1 VPRRSSRSRRSRI
14 TGPEHLLYRPESE
27 FPRPSRPIA
36 YASPFLSILGL
47 NVHRRD
53 REAEAALWLRG
64 MERHLE
70 AQRQTQRR
78 AAGIYGR
85 PVVADSA
92 PGDGRGRW

>member
-27 FPRPSRPIA
+27 FPRPSRPIN
-36 YASPFLSILGL
+36 YASPFLTIAGL

-53 REAEAALWLRG
+53 RAAESAQHRRI
-64 MERHLE
+64 MERYEE
-70 AQRQTQRR
+70 ALRQAQRR